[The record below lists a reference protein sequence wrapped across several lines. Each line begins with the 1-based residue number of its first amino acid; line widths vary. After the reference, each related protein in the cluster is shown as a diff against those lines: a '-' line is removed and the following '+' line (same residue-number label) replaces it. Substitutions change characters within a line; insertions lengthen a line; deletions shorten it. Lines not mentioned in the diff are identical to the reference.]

1 MSRSNALHYL
11 EKGATLQID
20 MEEDVLFM
28 GASFSF
34 S

>member
-1 MSRSNALHYL
+1 LHYL

-28 GASFSF
+28 GASFLLS
-34 S
+34 